1 MPVGAIILNVFSVS
15 TAVGA
20 LAGLA
25 ALYALLRKRGVLLL
39 LLFIL
44 FLSVEYLLG
53 IFLFASA
60 PAAPG
65 ADLPNVVFFS
75 LSTWPLMAVKY
86 LCLLGCF
93 VVGPLA
99 VHDLLGAPRRPGVQP
114 ALITAAAMIYVLSMA
129 QLLLA
134 GSSAALRDSF
144 IVLPVFTVY
153 VLYIYLLILL
163 LVHKRRVKGRFGR
176 LSVRTAIV
184 ALAVIIPAM
193 AFEDLYVLVSRE
205 PPQVYTDPLAFLSLT
220 GITTFFTLLF
230 VFRRQRYGFERQD
243 LETLAIRHGL
253 SEREQEVALLL
264 LQGLKYKEIAD
275 RLCISLD
282 TVKTHVSR
290 IYRKTSTTSKAD
302 LRHRVRLR
310 SG

>member
-1 MPVGAIILNVFSVS
+1 MPVGAVMLNVFSVS

-25 ALYALLRKRGVLLL
+25 ALYVLLRRRGVLLL
-39 LLFIL
+39 LLFVL
-44 FLSVEYLLG
+44 FLSVDYLLG
-53 IFLFASA
+53 ILLFAGA
-60 PAAPG
+60 PAAAG

-75 LSTWPLMAVKY
+75 LRTRLIMAVKY

-93 VVGPLA
+93 VAGPLA
-99 VHDLLGAPRRPGVQP
+99 VHDLLGAPRRPGVHP
-114 ALITAAAMIYVLSMA
+114 ALITAAAMIYALSMA

-134 GSSAALRDSF
+134 GSNSALPEFF

-153 VLYIYLLILL
+153 VLYTYLLILL
-163 LVHKRRVKGRFGR
+163 LVHKGRVRSEFGR

-184 ALAVIIPAM
+184 ALVVIIPAM
-193 AFEDLYVLVSRE
+193 AFEDLYVLLSRE
-205 PPQVYTDPLAFLSLT
+205 PPRVFTDPLAFLSLT

-290 IYRKTSTTSKAD
+290 IYRKTSTSNKTD
-302 LRHRVRLR
+302 LRHRIQLR

>member
-1 MPVGAIILNVFSVS
+1 MPLGAVILNVFSLS

-25 ALYALLRKRGVLLL
+25 ALYALLRRPGVLLL

-44 FLSVEYLLG
+44 FLSVDYLLG
-53 IFLFASA
+53 IVMFA
-60 PAAPG
+60 AAPDATG
-65 ADLPNVVFFS
+65 AGFPEVVFV
-75 LSTWPLMAVKY
+75 STRTRSLMAAKY

-93 VVGPLA
+93 VAGPLA
-99 VHDLLGAPRRPGVQP
+99 VHSLLGTPGRPGAQP
-114 ALITAAAMIYVLSMA
+114 ALITAAAMVYALSMA

-134 GSSAALRDSF
+134 GGRAALPGFF

-153 VLYIYLLILL
+153 LLYAYLLV
-163 LVHKRRVKGRFGR
+163 LVVRHRHRVKGRFGR
-176 LSVRTAIV
+176 VSVRTAIV

-193 AFEDLYVLVSRE
+193 ALEDLYLLVSEE
-205 PPQVYTDPLAFLSLT
+205 PPRVLTDPLAFLVLT
-220 GITTFFTLLF
+220 GGTTFFTLLF
-230 VFRRQRYGFERQD
+230 VFRRQRYGLESED
-243 LETLAIRHGL
+243 LETMASRHGL
-253 SEREQEVALLL
+253 SDREQEVALLL

-290 IYRKTSTTSKAD
+290 VYRKTSTSSRTD
-302 LRHRVRLR
+302 LRHRVRLP
-310 SG
+310 GA